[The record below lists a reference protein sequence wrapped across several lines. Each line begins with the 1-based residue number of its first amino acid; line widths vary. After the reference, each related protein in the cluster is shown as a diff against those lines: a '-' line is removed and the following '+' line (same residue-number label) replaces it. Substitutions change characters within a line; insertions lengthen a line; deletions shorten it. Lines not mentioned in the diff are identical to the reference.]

1 MKKSGW
7 FALLAI
13 VSFSLLIRTIPI
25 YEYTLWGMDCG
36 EYFYYTHQWVDTG
49 GRYLSIDGWGKAYPF
64 FPGMFILGGGFHL
77 LSGVDLMRSMMFVPV
92 VISALSPLFVF
103 MIVHRVMD
111 DWRPAIVSAFFF
123 TSLPPI
129 IYGLSQPR
137 PETLGFFFML
147 LILSL
152 NITSLE
158 MHKKTSVLM
167 IIALFSLVITH
178 HLSAYFLIL
187 FFVGGITVS
196 KLWRRKKWTLDS
208 LRTWLL
214 VFFMISTFLYWIFY
228 SIPFGAR
235 RIEGALGFPS
245 YTLVFAPF
253 VLLIFLELLARIRRR
268 FDFTISINLHEQDMK
283 SFLIYS
289 LLIFLLI
296 IPVVIQMTLGTLP
309 VRDIELGTTVLLY
322 IPMLILGLFFVAS
335 RKIIKALNEGPTL
348 IGWFIFVIISM
359 ILGVI
364 SKNSSLLPMRQFLF
378 LLLTLSLL
386 FGIGMYHFHDVIFNP
401 NGNKRKTLVLG
412 VMVIILVAHL
422 IPLSYPSQ
430 ERAGGYIEGVESED
444 MEAAFWMKHSST
456 EKIATDHRLSGALFS
471 VSNQELTWTDG
482 DEMYFSENFSEALD
496 DLRDNNV
503 SYIMW
508 DEEMKKGA
516 AIVPGQNPEPLNPKL
531 MQCYHEKFYLV
542 YRSEEVLVYSVNYDY
557 ESF

>member
-1 MKKSGW
+1 
-7 FALLAI
+7 LAI

-49 GRYLSIDGWGKAYPF
+49 GRYLSIDGWGQAYPF

-103 MIVHRVMD
+103 VIVHRVMD
-111 DWRPAIVSAFFF
+111 DWRPAILSAFFF
-123 TSLPPI
+123 TSLPPL
-129 IYGLSQPR
+129 IYGYSQPR
-137 PETLGFFFML
+137 PETLGFFLML

-158 MHKKTSVLM
+158 RYKKTTIPM
-167 IIALFSLVITH
+167 IIAFFTLIITH
-178 HLSAYFLIL
+178 HLSTYFLIL
-187 FFVGGITVS
+187 FFIGGIAVS
-196 KLWRRKKWTLDS
+196 NLWRRKKWRLDS
-208 LRTWLL
+208 FRIWLL

-228 SIPFGAR
+228 SIPFGER

-245 YTLVFAPF
+245 YSMVFLPF
-253 VLLIFLELLARIRRR
+253 IFLIFLKFLARIRRR
-268 FDFTISINLHEQDMK
+268 FDLTVSINLHEQDMK

-289 LLIFLLI
+289 LLIFILI
-296 IPVVIQMTLGTLP
+296 IPVIIQITLGTLP

-322 IPMLILGLFFVAS
+322 LPMVFLGLFFIPC
-335 RKIIKALNEGPTL
+335 RKIIKTLKEGPTL
-348 IGWFIFVIISM
+348 TGWFIFVIISM
-359 ILGVI
+359 IAGFI
-364 SKNSSLLPMRQFLF
+364 SQSSSLLPMRQFLF
-378 LLLTLSLL
+378 LLLTVSLL
-386 FGIGMYHFHDVIFNP
+386 FGIGMYHFHGVIFNP
-401 NGNKRKTLVLG
+401 NENKRKTLVLA
-412 VMVIILVAHL
+412 VMVIILVAYL

-444 MEAAFWMKHSST
+444 MEAAFWMRHST
-456 EKIATDHRLSGALFS
+456 RGKIAADHRLSGALFS

-482 DEMYFSENFSEALD
+482 YEMYFSDNFSSAQE
-496 DLRDNNV
+496 DLENNNV

-508 DEEMKKGA
+508 DKEMEKGA
-516 AIVPGQNPEPLNPKL
+516 AIVPGQNPEPLDRTL
-531 MQCYHEKFYLV
+531 MQRYHEEFHLIYK
-542 YRSEEVLVYSVNYDY
+542 SEEVMVYSVHYSD